1 MKHQFYLQK
10 HTTNSKSTEESM
22 ISGAGSAN
30 KMAPSVSAHQIHH
43 PKKRSSVA
51 ISHSNPNMITLIEQ
65 DVHNNN
71 NRSKAPGFAS
81 GQRQTNR

>member
-10 HTTNSKSTEESM
+10 HTNSKSTEDSM
-22 ISGAGSAN
+22 ISAASSVN
-30 KMAPSVSAHQIHH
+30 KMAPSVSAHQIH
-43 PKKRSSVA
+43 PKRSSVG

-65 DVHNNN
+65 DT
-71 NRSKAPGFAS
+71 NRSKASGFVS